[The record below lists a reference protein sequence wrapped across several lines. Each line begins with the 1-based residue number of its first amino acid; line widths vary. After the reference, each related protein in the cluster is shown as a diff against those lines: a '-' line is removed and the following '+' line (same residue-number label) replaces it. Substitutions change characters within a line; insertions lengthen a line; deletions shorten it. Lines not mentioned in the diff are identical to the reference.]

1 VKPLKVGKKSNIM
14 MDKASISHQ
23 PPFLNTPFATAKHA
37 TQSSSEKIP
46 VRRVPLQEIIIYD
59 LRENELDAL
68 INGGRVSTYQA
79 HATWS
84 LSMALG
90 FLSLVLAAG
99 LPQFWVAVFALLT
112 AAGFSVGLIL
122 LFFYLR
128 DRKSLN
134 GVVERIKA
142 RRSMKDALR

>member
-1 VKPLKVGKKSNIM
+1 MK
-14 MDKASISHQ
+14 DKAAIPHKPS
-23 PPFLNTPFATAKHA
+23 LRATPTAA
-37 TQSSSEKIP
+37 NRVTPRRSPDKIR
-46 VRRVPLQEIIIYD
+46 VRRIPLQEIVLYEI
-59 LRENELDAL
+59 REDELEAL
-68 INGGRVSTYQA
+68 INGGRVSNYQTN
-79 HATWS
+79 ATWS

-122 LFFYLR
+122 LFIYLK

-142 RRSMKDALR
+142 RRSMEDDSLR